1 MKAKWVNIEDSLQGN
16 VDQRHYARRIP
27 GNGEWGGV
35 CAKPELSK
43 KTKKAK
49 AEHPTAKAFAE
60 LMAETKT
67 IMHLLRNSVLAL
79 CLLPA
84 WLFAQE
90 TAVLPDRPGMGTGTT
105 VLGRGLIQWETE
117 VAVAHAPGM
126 HELVLPNTLFRFGV
140 DKRAELR
147 LEYEG
152 SLFLSDRPSY
162 APSPLKIGS
171 KLMIW
176 GGSEEKNL
184 RWIPRTSLML
194 NLGVPVSRALAEVL
208 PVSGSI
214 DLLFE
219 SDITNWLSLGYNFGT
234 HWREWAPAPDLFA
247 SLALNFTPTEHFNF
261 YVESYNY
268 FDCDVDKDVAG
279 YSTGYDINLNF
290 GVMYFPHPRW
300 QLDAYAGFNCYASEP
315 ALSSP
320 KNYAFLGIGVSWL
333 IYAPEK

>member
-1 MKAKWVNIEDSLQGN
+1 M
-16 VDQRHYARRIP
+16 P
-27 GNGEWGGV
+27 
-35 CAKPELSK
+35 
-43 KTKKAK
+43 
-49 AEHPTAKAFAE
+49 
-60 LMAETKT
+60 
-67 IMHLLRNSVLAL
+67 HLLRNSVLAL

-84 WLFAQE
+84 WLSAQE

-117 VAVAHAPGM
+117 VAVAHARGM

-184 RWIPRTSLML
+184 RWIPRTSLMF

-290 GVMYFPHPRW
+290 GVMYSPHPRW

-320 KNYAFLGIGVSWL
+320 KNYAFLGIGASWL
-333 IYAPEK
+333 IYAPEN